1 MYEKFTSGAFAGRKS
16 TRVIC
21 NCHGPRS
28 PTRKRLLKGDDGVV
42 GLTKIPS
49 ALQCWMIGG
58 PEIAKTVTEYE
69 EQLPSEKMSTKHH
82 KQIPS
87 VQNTFL
93 NVDNLLNAIEE
104 LGNPFKMD
112 SGDLLA
118 IDTKDIMPTEV
129 VESIKNIKKIG
140 QDQFKAFVSEKMIKP
155 TRPITDPIKRNKPL
169 LFSRPNTKDA
179 SKKQAKVVALKDD
192 FSLFPGF
199 ISRANFVKGDL
210 QDFFRHETSQGLCY

>member
-69 EQLPSEKMSTKHH
+69 EQLPSE
-82 KQIPS
+82 
-87 VQNTFL
+87 

-129 VESIKNIKKIG
+129 VESIQNIKKIG